1 MRETRVEVLLNIGQY
16 MDRQE
21 YLNEKIEEMEREG
34 WEYHDMK
41 LEIRDKFTRHMY
53 VIFKRGINND

>member
-1 MRETRVEVLLNIGQY
+1 MNKTRVEVLLNIGQW

-41 LEIRDKFTRHMY
+41 LELRDKFTCHMY
-53 VIFKRGINND
+53 VIFKRGVNND

>member
-1 MRETRVEVLLNIGQY
+1 MRETRVEVLLNIGHF

-21 YLNEKIEEMEREG
+21 YLNGKIEEMEREG

-41 LEIRDKFTRHMY
+41 LELRDKFTCHMY
-53 VIFKRGINND
+53 VIFKRGDDND